1 MKSQPTG
8 HARARFRTMQ
18 WIIVFGLVMVLAVVY
33 SYRRHFG
40 PLLAPLVRRL
50 SDEQVIWVEIA
61 LVAIVPALAIG
72 GILAAFRFIR
82 RPDAR
87 RGFRV

>member
-1 MKSQPTG
+1 
-8 HARARFRTMQ
+8 MQ
-18 WIIVFGLVMVLAVVY
+18 WIVVLGLVMVLAVVY
-33 SYRRHFG
+33 SYRRHLG

-50 SDEQVIWVEIA
+50 NDEQVIGVEIA
-61 LVAIVPALAIG
+61 LLVVVPALAIG

-82 RPDAR
+82 HPEVR